1 MWWMRLDRRARLDHE
16 DATSTWNPTIPFV
29 WEVTPSP
36 RTRPW
41 PSVVD
46 LPRRRPFY
54 PLDEIDKI
62 SPLRFST
69 VVRGAQQPPLH
80 FNNSRTNNI
89 KTRFPLLRSR
99 SLLLLCC
106 CCCCCRHQRRTE
118 SIHFGLIARLGVVV
132 DWITCVC
139 VRVSRREREDGA
151 SLVISR
157 RREGEDLISIHAH
170 THTCSTSPLH
180 SSIIHTHASIYIQD
194 SI

>member
-16 DATSTWNPTIPFV
+16 AATSTWKPTIPFV

-139 VRVSRREREDGA
+139 ACIPERERGRSEFGHFA
-151 SLVISR
+151 EERGGRIWYRSM
-157 RREGEDLISIHAH
+157 H